1 MTSDTENGGVLGTQ
15 AHRSPQS
22 IGGTAM
28 IGEPPEDPGSADD
41 TSFPD
46 NTGVAGEDRRKN
58 KPGRKPRGS
67 VPVPVPDLPD
77 QPDPDHVLT
86 WRQRK
91 VLQVIRESVQKR
103 GYPPS
108 MREIGEAVGLT
119 STSSV
124 SYQLSTLQSK
134 GYLRRD
140 AGRPRTVEVRLPG
153 HPAVR
158 PEPGFDED
166 ELPMD
171 ITSQEAAYV
180 PVVGRIAAGG
190 PILAEESIEDI
201 FPLPR
206 ALVGEGTLFLLKVVG
221 DSMMNAG
228 IVDGDWVVIRQQ
240 PVAENGDIIAAM
252 LEGEATVKTFKRSG
266 NHVWLMPHNPAYTPI
281 PGDEAEIL
289 GKVVAVLR
297 RV

>member
-1 MTSDTENGGVLGTQ
+1 MGSDTENGGVLARHGL
-15 AHRSPQS
+15 
-22 IGGTAM
+22 
-28 IGEPPEDPGSADD
+28 GEPAVIGDEPDRMETEPEGDD
-41 TSFPD
+41 RPRS
-46 NTGVAGEDRRKN
+46 
-58 KPGRKPRGS
+58 KPGRKPKGG
-67 VPVPVPDLPD
+67 VPVPVTDLPD

-91 VLQVIRESVQKR
+91 VLQVIRDSVQRR

-124 SYQLSTLQSK
+124 SYQLSTLQNK

-153 HPAVR
+153 HPAIR
-158 PEPGFDED
+158 PEPGFED
-166 ELPMD
+166 DAEMPMD

-206 ALVGEGTLFLLKVVG
+206 QLVGEGTLFLLKVVG

-252 LEGEATVKTFKRSG
+252 IEGEATVKTFKRAS
-266 NHVWLMPHNPAYTPI
+266 NHVWLMPHNPAYAPI

-289 GKVVAVLR
+289 GRVVAVLR